1 VYKQVLDP
9 ISGSLGLS
17 SILAALPLVV
27 LFVLLGVVRLKAQ
40 WASLAALATAIIV
53 SLAAYSMPAGQAFDA
68 ALEGAVFGLF
78 PIMWIVVNALWIF
91 ELSTVTGYFSVL
103 RRVFAQ
109 MSEDRRVQVV
119 VIAFCFGA
127 LLEALAGFGTPVAIC
142 GSILVGLGVSPLRAA
157 AVALVADTAPV
168 AFGGIAIPI
177 TTLGSVSGL
186 PTHDLGQMVGRQTPI
201 FALVVPFILIFMT
214 DGRRGLRQ
222 AWPAGLVAGFSF
234 GILQFVMSNYVSY
247 QLTDIVASLG
257 SAAAM
262 VALLQVWS
270 PPVAED
276 MAIDAGGGGLPAV
289 AGGATADAMLE
300 RQRRADAGEPLSR
313 GEMIMAFAPYAII
326 TVVLGVTNFNAIHE
340 QLDKATREFQWP
352 GLHII
357 GASGAAPSS
366 VTFSFNYLTA
376 AGTGLFVSGLITAIV
391 LRVGPALM
399 VKTFVSTLGKI
410 KWAIVVVASV
420 LAIAYEMNLSGQT
433 ITLGTW
439 AAGAGGVFALLS
451 PILGWFGTAVTGS
464 DTSSNSLFG
473 ALQVAAGKQA
483 HISPLLLAAGNSS
496 GGVMGKMVS
505 PQNLAI
511 GAAAVG
517 LGGKEG
523 DILRRVIG
531 WSVVLA
537 LAVGV
542 LVYLQSTS
550 VLGWMVP

>member
-17 SILAALPLVV
+17 SILAALPLIV
-27 LFVLLGVVRLKAQ
+27 LFVLLGLVRLKAQ
-40 WASLAALATAIIV
+40 WAALAALATAIIV

-78 PIMWIVVNALWIF
+78 PIVWIVVSALWIF
-91 ELSTVTGYFSVL
+91 ELSTTTGYFSVL

-109 MSEDRRVQVV
+109 MSSDRRVQVV

-142 GSILVGLGVSPLRAA
+142 GSILVGLGVRPLRAA

-168 AFGGIAIPI
+168 AFGAIAIPI
-177 TTLGSVSGL
+177 TTLGQVSGL
-186 PTHDLGQMVGRQTPI
+186 PVHSLGQMVGRQTPI
-201 FALVVPFILIFMT
+201 FALFVPFILIFMT

-222 AWPAGLVAGFSF
+222 TWPAALVAGVSF
-234 GILQFVMSNYVSY
+234 AVLQFAMSNYVSV

-276 MAIDAGGGGLPAV
+276 MAVDTGGGLPAI
-289 AGGATADAMLE
+289 AGGAQADAMLE
-300 RQRRADAGEPLSR
+300 RKRAADSGEPLRRS
-313 GEMIMAFAPYAII
+313 EMFLAFAPYAII
-326 TVVLGVTNFNAIHE
+326 TVILGVTNLDVIHT

-357 GASGAAPSS
+357 DASGAPPSS
-366 VTFSFNYLTA
+366 VTFSLNYLTA
-376 AGTGLFVSGLITAIV
+376 AGTGLFAAGLVTALV
-391 LRVGPALM
+391 LRVGPGLM
-399 VKTFVSTLGKI
+399 LKTFWTTLAQL
-410 KWAIVVVASV
+410 KWAIVVVCAV

-439 AAGAGGVFALLS
+439 AAGAGGIFAFIS

-473 ALQVAAGKQA
+473 ALQVTAGKQSG
-483 HISPLLLAAGNSS
+483 ISTVLLAAANSS

-517 LGGKEG
+517 LGGQEG
-523 DILRRVIG
+523 DILRRVLG
-531 WSVVLA
+531 WSVLLA
-537 LAVGV
+537 LGVGV
-542 LVYLQSTS
+542 LVLLQSTS
-550 VLGWMVP
+550 ILGWMVP

>member
-1 VYKQVLDP
+1 VYKQILDP

-27 LFVLLGVVRLKAQ
+27 LFVLLGVLRLKAQ
-40 WASLAALATAIIV
+40 WAALAALATAIIV

-78 PIMWIVVNALWIF
+78 PIMWIVISALWIF
-91 ELSTVTGYFSVL
+91 EISTVTGYFNVL

-109 MSEDRRVQVV
+109 LSDDRRVQVV

-142 GSILVGLGVSPLRAA
+142 ASILVGLGVKPLRAA

-168 AFGGIAIPI
+168 AFGAIAVPI
-177 TTLGSVSGL
+177 TTLGQVSGL
-186 PTHDLGQMVGRQTPI
+186 PVHDLGQMVGRQTPI
-201 FALVVPFILIFMT
+201 FAVIVPFILVFMT

-222 AWPAGLVAGFSF
+222 AWPAALVAGVSF
-234 GILQFVMSNYVSY
+234 GIVQFAMSNYVSVP
-247 QLTDIVASLG
+247 LTDIISSLA
-257 SAAAM
+257 SAAAI

-270 PPVAED
+270 PPVADE
-276 MAIDAGGGGLPAV
+276 MTVQTGGALPAI
-289 AGGATADAMLE
+289 AGGAQADAMLE
-300 RQRRADAGEPLSR
+300 RQRSADAGEPITR
-313 GEMIMAFAPYAII
+313 GEQIMAFAPYAII
-326 TVVLGVTNFNAIHE
+326 TVILGVTNLTVIHT
-340 QLDKATREFQWP
+340 QLDKATREFSWP
-352 GLHII
+352 GLHIVN
-357 GASGAAPSS
+357 AAGTAPTSL
-366 VTFSFNYLTA
+366 TFSFNYLTA
-376 AGTGLFVSGLITAIV
+376 AGTGLFVSGIVTAIV
-391 LRVGPALM
+391 LRVGPGLM
-399 VKTFVSTLGKI
+399 LKTFWTTLTQL
-410 KWAIVVVASV
+410 KWAIVVVCSV

-439 AAGAGGVFALLS
+439 AAGAGGIFALIS

-473 ALQVAAGKQA
+473 ALQVAAGKQSG
-483 HISPLLLAAGNSS
+483 ISPLLLAAANSS

-517 LGGKEG
+517 LGGQEG
-523 DILRRVIG
+523 DILRKVIG
-531 WSVVLA
+531 WSVLLA
-537 LAVGV
+537 LGVGV
-542 LVYLQSTS
+542 LVLLQSTS

>member
-1 VYKQVLDP
+1 VYKQLLDP

-17 SILAALPLVV
+17 SILAALPLIV
-27 LFVLLGVVRLKAQ
+27 LFVLLGLVRLKAQ
-40 WASLAALATAIIV
+40 WAALAALATAIIV

-78 PIMWIVVNALWIF
+78 PIVWIVVSALWIF
-91 ELSTVTGYFSVL
+91 ELSTTTGYFNVL

-109 MSEDRRVQVV
+109 MSTDRRVQVV

-142 GSILVGLGVSPLRAA
+142 GSILVGLGVRPLRAA

-168 AFGGIAIPI
+168 AFGAIAIPI
-177 TTLGSVSGL
+177 TTLGQVSGL
-186 PTHDLGQMVGRQTPI
+186 PVHSLGQMVGRQTPI
-201 FALVVPFILIFMT
+201 FALIVPFILIFMT

-222 AWPAGLVAGFSF
+222 AWPAGLVAGVSF
-234 GILQFVMSNYVSY
+234 AVLQFAMSNYVSV

-270 PPVAED
+270 PPVAEN
-276 MAIDAGGGGLPAV
+276 MAVDTGGGLPAI
-289 AGGATADAMLE
+289 AGGAQADAMLE
-300 RQRRADAGEPLSR
+300 RKRAADSGEPLRRS
-313 GEMIMAFAPYAII
+313 EMFQAFAPYAII
-326 TVVLGVTNFNAIHE
+326 TVILGVTNLDVIHT

-357 GASGAAPSS
+357 GASGAPPSS
-366 VTFSFNYLTA
+366 VTFSLNYLTA
-376 AGTGLFVSGLITAIV
+376 AGTGLFAAGLVTALV
-391 LRVGPALM
+391 LRVSPGLM
-399 VKTFVSTLGKI
+399 LRTFWTTLANLR
-410 KWAIVVVASV
+410 WAIVVICTV

-439 AAGAGGVFALLS
+439 AAGAGGIFAFIS

-473 ALQVAAGKQA
+473 ALQVTAGKQSG
-483 HISPLLLAAGNSS
+483 ISTVLLAAANSS

-517 LGGKEG
+517 LGGQEG
-523 DILRRVIG
+523 DILRRVLG
-531 WSVVLA
+531 WSVLLA
-537 LAVGV
+537 LGVGV
-542 LVYLQSTS
+542 LVLLQSTS
-550 VLGWMVP
+550 ILGWMVP